1 MGEIER
7 VFRPCV
13 GGMSP
18 ILKWSIG
25 RGENALGGGWL
36 NDRGAAIVKG
46 ACADFISHEIFAENG
61 VNGWI
66 LW

>member
-46 ACADFISHEIFAENG
+46 ACAGFHFA
-61 VNGWI
+61 
-66 LW
+66 